1 MLNASGP
8 GHGGS
13 DHEAS
18 DHGASEQGASGDRSG
33 LAAVFEPRR
42 VALVGASDRPGS
54 VGRLLWDNLAGF
66 PGEVLPVCPAA
77 TVGGQAAYADLRDV
91 PGQVDLAVIATP
103 AATVPGI
110 IGAAAAKGVRAAV
123 VLSAGFAETGDE
135 GARLQADAVAAARAG
150 GVRLVG
156 PNCFGVQNADLPL
169 NASIAAG
176 TPRGGGGV
184 TIVTQSG
191 SYGMAVHALGQ
202 DEGLRVAK
210 VFAAGNKADITDAE
224 LLGYLRQDPDT
235 RVICLLLESITDA
248 RRFFTEARQTTPHK
262 PVIAVVGGRSGA
274 GHRAAVSHTAAL
286 GTDDAILDAALRQA
300 GVVRVRTGLQAL
312 DGARALASQPVPRG
326 PRIAVVTN
334 SGGTGVELTDLLA
347 DEDLAV
353 PELSGPL
360 QAKLRALL
368 PEYGSARNPVD
379 MTPAWRLFTTV
390 YPAAIELLARSGEVD
405 AVVPVLLQRSASPE
419 VAAAVRDA
427 VGRLR
432 ADGVPVPVYVCWV
445 APREADRH
453 AEVLREAG
461 VPCFAW
467 PERTAR
473 AVGTAVRCGGRM
485 RQSVPDAGSAVEGD
499 VPGAGA
505 LVRDGVPGAAEPV
518 RDDVPG
524 AAARADHRPP
534 ERYAV
539 IRHAPRSA
547 PRWELPARGLVDA
560 QVARE
565 LLVSAGIPVIK
576 TVRCRSAET
585 AVAAAG
591 RVGYPVVAKVDHPE
605 LIHKSDVGGVRLG
618 LDDEAAVRAAVADL
632 LGLAEGAGVLL
643 QRQHEGFELLVG
655 GLRDREFGPV
665 VMAGLGGVLVEA
677 WQDVQMAVAPV
688 GEAEAVALLRSL
700 RGAAI
705 FSGLRGSPPVDLGPV
720 ADVIVK
726 ISDLM
731 VGNPGIAELDLNP
744 VLAGATGCVAVD
756 WRVVTG

>member
-1 MLNASGP
+1 MLSASGP
-8 GHGGS
+8 GRG
-13 DHEAS
+13 AS
-18 DHGASEQGASGDRSG
+18 DHGASDHGASDHGASGHGSG
-33 LAAVFEPRR
+33 LAAVFAPRR

-54 VGRLLWDNLAGF
+54 VGRLLWDNLADF

-77 TVGGQAAYADLRDV
+77 TVGGETAYADLRDV

-110 IGAAAAKGVRAAV
+110 IGAAADKGVRAAV
-123 VLSAGFAETGDE
+123 VLSAGFAETGDV
-135 GARLQADAVAAARAG
+135 GAKLQADAVAAARAG

-224 LLGYLRQDPDT
+224 LLGYLREDPET

-262 PVIAVVGGRSGA
+262 PVIAVVGGRTGA
-274 GHRAAVSHTAAL
+274 GQRAAVSHTAAL
-286 GTDDAILDAALRQA
+286 GTDDAIRDAALRQA

-312 DGARALASQPVPRG
+312 DGARALATQPIPRG
-326 PRIAVVTN
+326 RRVAVVTN

-347 DEDLAV
+347 DEGLTI

-360 QAKLRALL
+360 QDQLRALL
-368 PEYGSARNPVD
+368 PAYGSARNPVD

-390 YPAAIELLARSGEVD
+390 YPAAIELLAHSGEVD
-405 AVVPVLLQRSASPE
+405 AVVPVLLQRSASSE

-427 VGRLR
+427 VSRLR

-445 APREADRH
+445 ASRDADQH
-453 AEVLREAG
+453 ADLLRDAG

-473 AVGTAVRCGGRM
+473 AAGTAVRCGERMEQGR
-485 RQSVPDAGSAVEGD
+485 PGAGPAVEPDVPGAGAPVRGD

-505 LVRDGVPGAAEPV
+505 PV

-524 AAARADHRPP
+524 AGARADHRPP
-534 ERYAV
+534 ERLAV
-539 IRHAPRSA
+539 IRRSPRPAPRG
-547 PRWELPARGLVDA
+547 ELPAHGLVDA

-605 LIHKSDVGGVRLG
+605 LTHKSDVGGVRLG

-655 GLRDREFGPV
+655 GLRDPEFGPV

-677 WQDVQMAVAPV
+677 WRDVQMAVAPV
-688 GEAEAVALLRSL
+688 GEADAVALLRSL

-705 FSGLRGSPPVDLGPV
+705 FSGLRGSPPVDLAPV
-720 ADVIVK
+720 ADVIVR

-731 VGNPGIAELDLNP
+731 VGNPNIAELDLNP